1 MEMNI
6 QKYMSFVKT
15 VEYGS
20 FTKAS
25 EILNYSQ
32 SGISRMI
39 GDLEKEWNMCLL
51 ERDHSGVKPTS
62 DGLRLLPFAK
72 KLCDDFD
79 RLQMEADNLND
90 LSSGIIRI
98 GTFSSVA
105 TYWLPN
111 IIMEFKKDYPNIEYE
126 LLIGD
131 YDEIES
137 WITDGRVDCAFI
149 CLPASPGIETIFL
162 EEDAFL
168 AILPNK
174 HPLLKYD
181 KIPLKD
187 LSKEPFMLLEKDKN
201 TEISEI
207 FKENNITPN
216 TQFTTWDDYAIM
228 SMVEHGL
235 GVSILP
241 ELILQKKPFNI
252 VTRPLNVPAKRQIGL
267 ALKSSKNASLATK
280 KFIEYLKY
288 R

>member
-137 WITDGRVDCAFI
+137 WITDGRVDCGFI

-168 AILPNK
+168 AILPNE
-174 HPLLKYD
+174 HPLLKYE
-181 KIPLKD
+181 KVPLKE
-187 LSKEPFMLLEKDKN
+187 LSK
-201 TEISEI
+201 S
-207 FKENNITPN
+207 
-216 TQFTTWDDYAIM
+216 
-228 SMVEHGL
+228 
-235 GVSILP
+235 
-241 ELILQKKPFNI
+241 
-252 VTRPLNVPAKRQIGL
+252 
-267 ALKSSKNASLATK
+267 LKSLRKIILHRIHNLRHGMTMPSCQWSNMGSESASCLSLYCKKNLLIS
-280 KFIEYLKY
+280 
-288 R
+288 

>member
-51 ERDHSGVKPTS
+51 ERDHSGVKLTS
-62 DGLRLLPFAK
+62 DGLRILPFTK
-72 KLCDDFD
+72 KICDDFE
-79 RLQMEADNLND
+79 RLQIEIDSLND

-111 IIMEFKKDYPNIEYE
+111 IIKEFKKDYPNIEYE

-131 YDEIES
+131 YDEIEA
-137 WITDGRVDCAFI
+137 WILDGRVDCGFL
-149 CLPASPGIETIFL
+149 CLPVSTGVETIFL
-162 EEDAFL
+162 EEDVFL
-168 AILPNK
+168 AILPK
-174 HPLLKYD
+174 EHPLLKYE
-181 KIPLKD
+181 KVPLKE

-201 TEISEI
+201 TEISAI
-207 FKENNITPN
+207 FKENNIKPN

-228 SMVEHGL
+228 SMVEK
-235 GVSILP
+235 
-241 ELILQKKPFNI
+241 ELCYDRIFRCKVI
-252 VTRPLNVPAKRQIGL
+252 MI
-267 ALKSSKNASLATK
+267 
-280 KFIEYLKY
+280 Y
-288 R
+288 

>member
-79 RLQMEADNLND
+79 RLQME
-90 LSSGIIRI
+90 
-98 GTFSSVA
+98 
-105 TYWLPN
+105 
-111 IIMEFKKDYPNIEYE
+111 FKKDYPNIEYE

-137 WITDGRVDCAFI
+137 WITDGRVDCGFI

>member
-98 GTFSSVA
+98 GIFSSVA
-105 TYWLPN
+105 T
-111 IIMEFKKDYPNIEYE
+111 
-126 LLIGD
+126 
-131 YDEIES
+131 
-137 WITDGRVDCAFI
+137 
-149 CLPASPGIETIFL
+149 
-162 EEDAFL
+162 
-168 AILPNK
+168 
-174 HPLLKYD
+174 
-181 KIPLKD
+181 
-187 LSKEPFMLLEKDKN
+187 
-201 TEISEI
+201 
-207 FKENNITPN
+207 
-216 TQFTTWDDYAIM
+216 
-228 SMVEHGL
+228 
-235 GVSILP
+235 
-241 ELILQKKPFNI
+241 
-252 VTRPLNVPAKRQIGL
+252 
-267 ALKSSKNASLATK
+267 
-280 KFIEYLKY
+280 
-288 R
+288 

>member
-111 IIMEFKKDYPNIEYE
+111 IIMEFKKDYPNLRVVGHRNGYFSAEEEEAIQEDIRE
-126 LLIGD
+126 KNPDFVFVG
-131 YDEIES
+131 
-137 WITDGRVDCAFI
+137 IT
-149 CLPASPGIETIFL
+149 SP
-162 EEDAFL
+162 
-168 AILPNK
+168 
-174 HPLLKYD
+174 
-181 KIPLKD
+181 
-187 LSKEPFMLLEKDKN
+187 
-201 TEISEI
+201 
-207 FKENNITPN
+207 
-216 TQFTTWDDYAIM
+216 
-228 SMVEHGL
+228 
-235 GVSILP
+235 
-241 ELILQKKPFNI
+241 KK
-252 VTRPLNVPAKRQIGL
+252 
-267 ALKSSKNASLATK
+267 
-280 KFIEYLKY
+280 EYLIQKFMDNGVNSVFMGVGGSFDVLSGHIKRAPMWMQKANLEWLFRVANEPKRLFKRY
-288 R
+288 FVGNATFIKRVVHEKRKAKK

>member
-105 TYWLPN
+105 T
-111 IIMEFKKDYPNIEYE
+111 
-126 LLIGD
+126 LL
-131 YDEIES
+131 
-137 WITDGRVDCAFI
+137 
-149 CLPASPGIETIFL
+149 ASKYHNGI
-162 EEDAFL
+162 
-168 AILPNK
+168 
-174 HPLLKYD
+174 
-181 KIPLKD
+181 
-187 LSKEPFMLLEKDKN
+187 
-201 TEISEI
+201 
-207 FKENNITPN
+207 
-216 TQFTTWDDYAIM
+216 
-228 SMVEHGL
+228 
-235 GVSILP
+235 
-241 ELILQKKPFNI
+241 
-252 VTRPLNVPAKRQIGL
+252 
-267 ALKSSKNASLATK
+267 
-280 KFIEYLKY
+280 
-288 R
+288 

>member
-1 MEMNI
+1 
-6 QKYMSFVKT
+6 
-15 VEYGS
+15 
-20 FTKAS
+20 
-25 EILNYSQ
+25 
-32 SGISRMI
+32 
-39 GDLEKEWNMCLL
+39 
-51 ERDHSGVKPTS
+51 
-62 DGLRLLPFAK
+62 
-72 KLCDDFD
+72 
-79 RLQMEADNLND
+79 
-90 LSSGIIRI
+90 
-98 GTFSSVA
+98 
-105 TYWLPN
+105 
-111 IIMEFKKDYPNIEYE
+111 MEFKKDYPNIEYE

-131 YDEIES
+131 YDEIELDNRRS
-137 WITDGRVDCAFI
+137 CRLRFYLSARF
-149 CLPASPGIETIFL
+149 PGIETIFL